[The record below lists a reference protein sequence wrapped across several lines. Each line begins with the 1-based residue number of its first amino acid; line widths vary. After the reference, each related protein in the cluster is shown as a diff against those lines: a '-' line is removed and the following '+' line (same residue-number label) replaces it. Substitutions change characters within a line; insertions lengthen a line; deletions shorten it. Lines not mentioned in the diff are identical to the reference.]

1 MILSPQSVLMA
12 PIHELEARPSIRA
25 SRIPMGTLDEVKREH
40 ILRALQASGWIVGG
54 PNGAAELLGV
64 KRTSLYKDA
73 KTEYSETHPGL
84 Q

>member
-1 MILSPQSVLMA
+1 
-12 PIHELEARPSIRA
+12 
-25 SRIPMGTLDEVKREH
+25 MGTLDEVKREH